1 MINSAQALSPRRPR
15 LLMATDSWTPQVN
28 GVSVVTATMVDGLR
42 EAGWEVDVL
51 APRLARDRA
60 HSPEPNTPRW
70 LDAVPLPSYADVR
83 VARPQWSRVREVFDR
98 VRPDVVHCA
107 TEFVVG
113 RMARIEATRRGIP
126 YTTSYHTDFAR
137 YTRSYGIGW
146 LRAPVSRWL
155 THSHRHAAL
164 TFTPSDSACQDLHAR
179 GLRRVAVWGRG
190 IDTRHFHPRHRRRDA
205 HEAPGARSPFTF
217 LYVGRLAP
225 EKNLPMLLDAFLAT
239 RAARPD
245 VPMQLQLVG
254 DGPMADWVRE
264 WILRYAPGAIHC
276 LGARSRDAELPVL
289 YADADAFVF
298 ASTTET
304 LGLTVLEA
312 MASGTPVVAVP
323 AGGVGEHVFDRV
335 NGLTCTADSPS
346 SMSAAMLR
354 LLDDPALRVRLGCG
368 ARRHAENFEAEDE
381 VRRLDRLMR
390 RVLRSSPFLFK
401 SRPPAPRDTPRTT
414 DQTPR
419 PKHGG
424 APHAAAPC
432 APAR

>member
-1 MINSAQALSPRRPR
+1 MIYSASLRSSRRPR

-42 EAGWEVDVL
+42 DAGWDVDVL
-51 APRLARDRA
+51 APRLARDR
-60 HSPEPNTPRW
+60 PQPDGVTGPRW
-70 LDAVPLPSYADVR
+70 LDAVSLPGYADVR
-83 VARPQWSRVREVFDR
+83 VARPQWARVREAFDR

-126 YTTSYHTDFAR
+126 FTTSYHTDFAR
-137 YTRSYGIGW
+137 YTRSYGIAW

-155 THSHRHAAL
+155 THSHRRAAL
-164 TFTPSDSACQDLHAR
+164 TFTPSESACQDLHAR

-190 IDTRHFHPRHRRRDA
+190 IDTALFHPRHRRRDA
-205 HEAPGARSPFTF
+205 HEAPGTRTAFTF

-239 RAARPD
+239 RAARPEL
-245 VPMQLQLVG
+245 PMQLQLVG
-254 DGPMADWVRE
+254 DGPMAEWVRDWVK
-264 WILRYAPGAIHC
+264 RYAPGAVHC
-276 LGARSRDAELPVL
+276 LGARSRETELPSL

-298 ASTTET
+298 SSTTET

-323 AGGVGEHVFDRV
+323 AGGVGEHVIDGV
-335 NGLTCTADSPS
+335 NGLTCTSNSPS

-354 LLDDPALRVRLGCG
+354 LLDDPALRIRLGCG
-368 ARRHAENFEAEDE
+368 ARRHAERFEAEAE

-390 RVLRSSPFLFK
+390 RVLIERGSEELMV
-401 SRPPAPRDTPRTT
+401 
-414 DQTPR
+414 
-419 PKHGG
+419 
-424 APHAAAPC
+424 
-432 APAR
+432 